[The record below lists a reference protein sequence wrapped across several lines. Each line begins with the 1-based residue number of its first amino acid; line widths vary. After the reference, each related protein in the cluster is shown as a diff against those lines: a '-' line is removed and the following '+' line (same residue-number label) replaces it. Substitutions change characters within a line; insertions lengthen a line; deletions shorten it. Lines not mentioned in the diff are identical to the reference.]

1 MGLRGIDL
9 FCGAGGSSWGA
20 TAAGIRMVGAVD
32 LWPMATATYADNFAT
47 ARKNVVTA
55 TLSDQTGAE
64 IFPDV
69 GKVDLLIASPECT
82 HHSLARGNRPKSD
95 SSRRSGWFVTR
106 FIEDLAPEF
115 IVLENVAMMRH
126 WEGYQ
131 DLFRTLEDRYGYQ
144 LRTQVLDA
152 ADFGVPQNRKRLFIF
167 GSRKRRPD
175 EIKPTV
181 VRQTAARTILDGPEA
196 WVAGPL
202 NNGRRAEATLA
213 RVRKGIDAIG
223 DGVDFLTVYY
233 GSDKAGGFQTLDRP
247 LRTLTTLDRF
257 GLIRWRNGEPTLR
270 MLQVPELKRAMGLG
284 DGFKLGFGTRRDQ
297 IRLLGN
303 GVCPPVMRA
312 VIEQLTGQ
320 TAREIRPVKAS
331 KSGKSSFAFA

>member
-1 MGLRGIDL
+1 
-9 FCGAGGSSWGA
+9 
-20 TAAGIRMVGAVD
+20 MVGAVD

-55 TLSDQTGAE
+55 TLSDRTGAD
-64 IFPDV
+64 IFPDI

-106 FIEDLAPEF
+106 FIEDLDPEF
-115 IVLENVAMMRH
+115 LVLENVAMMRH

-131 DLFRTLEDRYGYQ
+131 DLYRTLEDRYGYQ
-144 LRTQVLDA
+144 LRAQILDA
-152 ADFGVPQNRKRLFIF
+152 ADFGVPQNRKRLFIY

-175 EIKPTV
+175 KIKPTV
-181 VRQTAARTILDGPEA
+181 TRQVAARTILDGADA
-196 WVAGPL
+196 WGAGPL
-202 NNGRRAEATLA
+202 DNGRRAAATLA
-213 RVRKGIDAIG
+213 RVQNGIDVVG
-223 DGVDFLTVYY
+223 RFVDFLTVYY

-257 GLIRWRNGEPTLR
+257 GLIGWHRGEPTLR
-270 MLQVPELKRAMGLG
+270 MLQVPELKRAMGLCA
-284 DGFKLGFGTRRDQ
+284 DFKFSFGTRRDH

-303 GVCPPVMRA
+303 GVCPPVMQA
-312 VIEQLTGQ
+312 VIAELTGRTGRE
-320 TAREIRPVKAS
+320 TAPKIRTVR
-331 KSGKSSFAFA
+331 

>member
-20 TAAGIRMVGAVD
+20 AAAGIEMVGAVD
-32 LWPMATATYADNFAT
+32 LWPMATATYADNFAK
-47 ARKNVVTA
+47 ARKNVITA

-64 IFPDV
+64 IFSGI

-82 HHSLARGNRPKSD
+82 HHSLARGNRPKCD

-126 WEGYQ
+126 WDGYR
-131 DLFRTLEDRYGYQ
+131 DLLRSLEVRYGYN
-144 LRTQVLDA
+144 LRAQVLDA

-167 GSRKRRPD
+167 GSRKRRPS
-175 EIKPTV
+175 EIMPTV
-181 VRQTAARTILDGPEA
+181 ARQPAARTILDGHDAWEA
-196 WVAGPL
+196 GVL
-202 NNGRRAEATLA
+202 DNGRRAEATLA
-213 RVRKGIDAIG
+213 RVQHGIDAVG
-223 DGVDFLTVYY
+223 RGVDFLTVYY

-257 GLIRWRNGEPTLR
+257 GLIGWRKGEPTLR

-284 DGFKLGFGTRRDQ
+284 ADFKLGFGTRRDQ
-297 IRLLGN
+297 VRLLGN
-303 GVCPPVMRA
+303 GVCPAVMQA
-312 VIEQLTGQ
+312 VIEQLTGR
-320 TAREIRPVKAS
+320 TARAAAPTKAPRS
-331 KSGKSSFAFA
+331 RTTKFAYA